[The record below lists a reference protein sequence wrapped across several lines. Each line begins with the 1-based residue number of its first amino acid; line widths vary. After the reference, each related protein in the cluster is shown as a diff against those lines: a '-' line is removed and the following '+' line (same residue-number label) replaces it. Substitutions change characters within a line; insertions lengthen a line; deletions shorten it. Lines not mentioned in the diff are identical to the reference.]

1 MNTKVINS
9 KTVGAFLICIAAILW
24 GLDGVVLTPRLHNL
38 DVKIVVF
45 MLHVIPFLLF
55 NIFLSNEYKNL
66 KKFNKLDFMGFFLVA
81 LFGGALGTM
90 AIVKALFL
98 VNFQQLTIVVLLQKL
113 QPIFAIGLA
122 SIVLK
127 EKLNS
132 NFILWGSIA
141 ICGAYF
147 LTFGSKLPNFDT
159 GLNTFKAA
167 LYALLAAFSFGSS
180 TVFSKKLLSKFSF
193 KTATF
198 YRYGFTTVIMLIIV
212 LIGGKLTLIENVTKT
227 NWLIMGI
234 IALTTG
240 SGAIF
245 IYYYGLRSVKA
256 IVATI
261 CELCFPISAVVFDYF
276 INGEMISAIQW
287 ISAVIMFFA
296 IIMMNKKGTPKVK
309 YTKTLVENR

>member
-1 MNTKVINS
+1 MDTKVINS
-9 KTVGAFLICIAAILW
+9 KTAGAFLICVAATLW

-38 DVKIVVF
+38 DVELVVF

-55 NIFLSNEYKNL
+55 SLFLSKEYKNL
-66 KKFNKLDFMGFFLVA
+66 KEFTKLDFLGFFLVA

-113 QPIFAIGLA
+113 QPIFAIALA

-127 EKLNS
+127 EKLNA
-132 NFILWGSIA
+132 NFLLWGTIA

-147 LTFGSKLPNFDT
+147 LTFGTKLPNFDT
-159 GLNTFKAA
+159 GSNTVHAA

-180 TVFSKKLLSKFSF
+180 TVFSKRLLTKFSF

-198 YRYGFTTVIMLIIV
+198 YRYGFTSAIMLIIV
-212 LIGGKLTLIENVTKT
+212 LIGGKLVLIESVTNT
-227 NWLIMGI
+227 NWLIMSL

-287 ISAVIMFFA
+287 ISAVVMFFA
-296 IIMMNKKGTPKVK
+296 IIMMNKKGTPKIKHAKILVK
-309 YTKTLVENR
+309 NS